1 MMEVSIYNQY
11 LQRIDD
17 KILVL
22 KHLRDTFVAKHRHN
36 VLETIRNR
44 QANDRQW
51 FIKHFNQLY
60 RRRDAFSLGTPNA
73 SVIIDC
79 FTIYSIGGCAGYRS
93 ISRLPIGRLVK
104 LWDMG
109 FKYQGYPVVEYV
121 KHNGNQRL
129 NYIKGNQLLTKV
141 FKYDENPRFS
151 EALRAMLRNL
161 RNSNELTDNY
171 RTIEELCNEYSIAK
185 SITYSDKKL
194 HFFAE

>member
-1 MMEVSIYNQY
+1 MEVSIYNQY
-11 LQRIDD
+11 LQRIDAR
-17 KILVL
+17 ILKL
-22 KHLRDTFVAKHRHN
+22 KGLRDAFIAKNRGN
-36 VLETIRNR
+36 VVQTIRNR

-51 FIKHFNQLY
+51 FIQHFSQVYRNKHL
-60 RRRDAFSLGTPNA
+60 FSLGTPNA

-109 FKYQGYPVVEYV
+109 FKYQGYPVVEYI

-129 NYIKGNQLLTKV
+129 NYIKSNQLQTKV
-141 FKYDENPRFS
+141 FKYSENPRFS
-151 EALRAMLRNL
+151 EALRTMLRNL

-171 RTIEELCNEYSIAK
+171 RTIEELRKA
-185 SITYSDKKL
+185 L
-194 HFFAE
+194 